1 MKEMIKPIFLDGD
14 HQLLTKALD
23 TDPQFASLSNTDKNR
38 IQNRLNSAEKVSAED
53 FPNDVSRLYD
63 RITLRNIQ
71 SRENIQYKIVPPEEK
86 SDWHGKIS
94 AISPL
99 GVQLMGVK
107 EGQSIE
113 WQTDKKKKMFVVMEV
128 RNAMYI

>member
-1 MKEMIKPIFLDGD
+1 MKEKHGPIFLDED
-14 HQLLTKALD
+14 HKLLTKALESD
-23 TDPQFASLSNTDKNR
+23 NRFASLSSSEKNR
-38 IQNRLNSAEKVSAED
+38 IKNRLNAAQAVTAED

-71 SRENIQYKIVPPEEK
+71 SRQNLEFKIVPPSE
-86 SDWHGKIS
+86 SNDWLGRIS

-107 EGQSIE
+107 EGQSVE